1 MTSHT
6 FIVGIR
12 PKFLQYPL
20 FPCTYKQLL
29 PTPFYYRS
37 QFPKNKYTFRPIR
50 QKPRADDRSRL
61 EGYDKT
67 PSCRLR
73 KFWCVVS
80 FCVPDLLHSWVF
92 FSHLRLSEG
101 RSTESRYELKLA
113 WKMLVVIIAAR
124 SRVKK
129 YMDSEESNGSFLYV
143 GQH

>member
-20 FPCTYKQLL
+20 FPCIPSSSFL
-29 PTPFYYRS
+29 PHFITSPS
-37 QFPKNKYTFRPIR
+37 SLKNKYKFSPIR
-50 QKPRADDRSRL
+50 QKPGADDRSRL
-61 EGYDKT
+61 ERYDKT

-101 RSTESRYELKLA
+101 RSTKSRYELKLA